1 MALAYAELRE
11 ASDFDYD
18 GDEDTN
24 LIQTTNND
32 DINDK
37 QIKLID
43 VHINICNE
51 LFYLESR
58 VEEINNDLCRLIS
71 KLNNVNCL
79 INAMRK
85 TLCDSI

>member
-1 MALAYAELRE
+1 MAEL
-11 ASDFDYD
+11 SDYE

-24 LIQTTNND
+24 LIQTNND

-43 VHINICNE
+43 THIKVCNE
-51 LFYLESR
+51 LFHLESR

-79 INAMRK
+79 IDSMRK
-85 TLCDSI
+85 HLCDSI

>member
-1 MALAYAELRE
+1 MAE
-11 ASDFDYD
+11 SDNNIT
-18 GDEDTN
+18 DEERSFSEGYEGGGEETKLISTN
-24 LIQTTNND
+24 D
-32 DINDK
+32 DK

-43 VHINICNE
+43 THIKVCNE

-79 INAMRK
+79 IDAMRK

>member
-1 MALAYAELRE
+1 M
-11 ASDFDYD
+11 
-18 GDEDTN
+18 DT
-24 LIQTTNND
+24 LD
-32 DINDK
+32 DISEDIEIKDETNDK

-43 VHINICNE
+43 THIKVCNE

-79 INAMRK
+79 IDTMQK
-85 TLCDSI
+85 SLCDSI

>member
-1 MALAYAELRE
+1 ME
-11 ASDFDYD
+11 DFDYE

-24 LIQTTNND
+24 LVQTNND

-43 VHINICNE
+43 THIKVCNE

-58 VEEINNDLCRLIS
+58 VKEINNDLYRLIS

-79 INAMRK
+79 INSMRK

>member
-1 MALAYAELRE
+1 MA
-11 ASDFDYD
+11 DFDYDYD
-18 GDEDTN
+18 GDEDTH
-24 LIQTTNND
+24 LVQTNND

-43 VHINICNE
+43 THIKVCNE

-79 INAMRK
+79 IDSMRK
-85 TLCDSI
+85 RLCDSI

>member
-1 MALAYAELRE
+1 MLESNYE
-11 ASDFDYD
+11 

-24 LIQTTNND
+24 LISTNND
-32 DINDK
+32 NDK

-43 VHINICNE
+43 THIKVCNE

-58 VEEINNDLCRLIS
+58 VEKISDDLCILIS
-71 KLNNVNCL
+71 QLNNVNSL
-79 INAMRK
+79 IDSMRK

>member
-1 MALAYAELRE
+1 M
-11 ASDFDYD
+11 
-18 GDEDTN
+18 DT
-24 LIQTTNND
+24 LD
-32 DINDK
+32 DISEDIEIKDETNDK

-43 VHINICNE
+43 THIKVCNE

-79 INAMRK
+79 IDAMRK